1 MAERLLQD
9 KEGEGDKKRKRN
21 KKGALGVQK
30 YDNKDKDGTLC
41 FFSLNVYVCVC
52 VCLLICHALQPFLS
66 THDVSIAHTV
76 LFCTFFASF
85 RHRRRAS
92 VTKRHLCLLLQS

>member
-52 VCLLICHALQPFLS
+52 VFADLSCLAAFFVHA
-66 THDVSIAHTV
+66 
-76 LFCTFFASF
+76 
-85 RHRRRAS
+85 
-92 VTKRHLCLLLQS
+92 